1 MKLAAW
7 IAGALCVGWLIT
19 AGIAVAFPGGHPP
32 FSFYAGGLVVL
43 LSLVMAPIGV
53 RRALVSV
60 REARRE
66 RITPQRGAVALL
78 ILNGLLMVVASL
90 PLLLA
95 LWQLVWFAAFGL
107 WILI

>member
-19 AGIAVAFPGGHPP
+19 VGVAVAFPGGHPP
-32 FSFYAGGLVVL
+32 FSFYAGGVVVL
-43 LSLVMAPIGV
+43 LSLVMAPIGA
-53 RRALVSV
+53 RRAFVSV

-66 RITPQRGAVALL
+66 TTRPPRGAVALL
-78 ILNGLLMVVASL
+78 ILNALLLGVASL
-90 PLLLA
+90 PLLIG